1 MNLKFFYK
9 LIFLPNYILTIWQLK
24 KKNQVK
30 KVKEN
35 KRHLLIM
42 LIKEISSASFT
53 RRRDTSRR
61 VVPNLRL
68 NLKRKVI
75 SYL

>member
-9 LIFLPNYILTIWQLK
+9 LIFLPNYILTIWRLK
-24 KKNQVK
+24 KRNQVR